1 MHEPHGK
8 LRPAVRGSDAQRAD
22 TGDLVRIH
30 FGFQSQGADFWFL
43 HQLFAGRAFGPSW
56 PGHARRFVPGGSKT
70 SGYNLCM
77 MDEGDF
83 RKRADAALDSLKKSL
98 MEAEESAQLEVE
110 DQSGALHVS
119 FEDRSKFV
127 ISPNAAVRQ
136 IWISALATSFKLDWS
151 DAEQNFVLSKT
162 GEKLKP
168 LIARLI
174 NQQLGEEL
182 VTLT

>member
-1 MHEPHGK
+1 
-8 LRPAVRGSDAQRAD
+8 
-22 TGDLVRIH
+22 
-30 FGFQSQGADFWFL
+30 
-43 HQLFAGRAFGPSW
+43 
-56 PGHARRFVPGGSKT
+56 
-70 SGYNLCM
+70 M